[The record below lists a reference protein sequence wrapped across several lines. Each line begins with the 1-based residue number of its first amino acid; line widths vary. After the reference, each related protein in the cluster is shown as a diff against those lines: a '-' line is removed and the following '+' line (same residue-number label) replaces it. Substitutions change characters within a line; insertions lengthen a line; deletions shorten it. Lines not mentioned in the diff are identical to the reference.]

1 MSTSLI
7 LWRVSVLLF
16 IGAGL
21 SILTFNLVGSTVD
34 THGILHEPFFL
45 IPLFWLLTLMSII
58 TALLALIVRRSR

>member
-1 MSTSLI
+1 MSTSPI